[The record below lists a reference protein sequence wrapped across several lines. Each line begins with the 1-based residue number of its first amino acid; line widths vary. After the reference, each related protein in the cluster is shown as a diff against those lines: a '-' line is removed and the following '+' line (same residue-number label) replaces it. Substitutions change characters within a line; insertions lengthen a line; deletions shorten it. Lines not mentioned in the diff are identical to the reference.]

1 LDCCYFLIVLT
12 KHLGVLVA
20 STVVL
25 KYNLSII
32 KEKGFKD
39 KSVLA
44 LVKDKERLVIY
55 YAFDVNLNV
64 FTSFIK
70 HLGIP

>member
-1 LDCCYFLIVLT
+1 MVLT
-12 KHLGVLVA
+12 KHPSVLVA
-20 STVVL
+20 NTVVL
-25 KYNLSII
+25 ECNLGIVEERGS
-32 KEKGFKD
+32 KD

-44 LVKDKERLVIY
+44 LVKDKERLVIH

-64 FTSFIK
+64 FAGSIK

>member
-1 LDCCYFLIVLT
+1 VE
-12 KHLGVLVA
+12 
-20 STVVL
+20 
-25 KYNLSII
+25 
-32 KEKGFKD
+32 EKGSKD

-64 FTSFIK
+64 FAGSIK

>member
-1 LDCCYFLIVLT
+1 MVFT

-25 KYNLSII
+25 ECNLGIM
-32 KEKGFKD
+32 KEKGSKD

-64 FTSFIK
+64 FAGSIK

>member
-1 LDCCYFLIVLT
+1 MVLT
-12 KHLGVLVA
+12 KHLSVLVA
-20 STVVL
+20 STIVL
-25 KYNLSII
+25 KYNLGIM
-32 KEKGFKD
+32 KERGSKD

-55 YAFDVNLNV
+55 YAFNVNLNV
-64 FTSFIK
+64 FADFIK